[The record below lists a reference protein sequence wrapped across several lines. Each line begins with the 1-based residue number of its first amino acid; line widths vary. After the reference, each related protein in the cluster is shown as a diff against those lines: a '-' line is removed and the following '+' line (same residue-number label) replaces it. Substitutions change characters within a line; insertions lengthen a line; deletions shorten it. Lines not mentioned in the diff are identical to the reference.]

1 MNGFNHE
8 YEHIYNIPSNQMRT
22 MGPNYTNNLPLN
34 QTIVMDSGYTNMHQP
49 NSIDFND
56 IYSCQD
62 PSKAFYQPPSQVSF
76 PSGIGYLD
84 NNNVYTGG
92 NELMNTMP
100 YGYVENNDLTGY
112 ISPSTYY
119 PPPQTSVQT
128 QSTSIPSNNAGM
140 KTNTRNHVHVVIIMN
155 ADFNLEKLLSV
166 IQ

>member
-8 YEHIYNIPSNQMRT
+8 YEHDIYNIPSNQMRM
-22 MGPNYTNNLPLN
+22 MGPNYTNSLPLN
-34 QTIVMDSGYTNMHQP
+34 QTIVMDSGYANMHQP
-49 NSIDFND
+49 NSMDFND

-100 YGYVENNDLTGY
+100 YGYVENNDLTSY
-112 ISPSTYY
+112 NSPSVYCL
-119 PPPQTSVQT
+119 PPQTTIYVYSPT
-128 QSTSIPSNNAGM
+128 MLA
-140 KTNTRNHVHVVIIMN
+140 
-155 ADFNLEKLLSV
+155 
-166 IQ
+166 